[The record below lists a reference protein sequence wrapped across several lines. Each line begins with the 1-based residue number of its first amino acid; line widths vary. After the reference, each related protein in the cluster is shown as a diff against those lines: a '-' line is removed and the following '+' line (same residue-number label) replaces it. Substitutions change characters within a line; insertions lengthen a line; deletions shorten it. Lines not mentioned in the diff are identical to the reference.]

1 MDHVAGILSRLAGQ
15 AGLLPMTGSLLF
27 INKNFPLL
35 DNPFLKVMLLVQWI
49 SDFLF
54 SLPGSLTTDNDS

>member
-35 DNPFLKVMLLVQWI
+35 EYPFLKVMLLVQWI

-54 SLPGSLTTDNDS
+54 SLPGSLTT